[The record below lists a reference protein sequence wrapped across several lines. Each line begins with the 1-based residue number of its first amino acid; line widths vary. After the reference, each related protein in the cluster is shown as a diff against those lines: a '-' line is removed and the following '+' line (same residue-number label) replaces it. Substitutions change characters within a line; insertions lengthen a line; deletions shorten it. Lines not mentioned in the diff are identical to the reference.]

1 MPPVQSKPLSRGQL
15 AALWNTPRREDG
27 KTPKQLCLA
36 FGLREAWRAQY
47 GEEKTYG
54 MLEFVKDRLRKRCKL
69 SVSTS
74 ALHQFFKKFDADPD
88 QFPGKIYGAWRGR
101 KRALSGT
108 REAAVAR
115 SLMARNANHDMEPT
129 ASAAITWNPKA
140 TLNLATGQPVDK
152 KIIHRIMKTLCHDGD
167 PSEPWVHG
175 AVFARIAL
183 KPDDLKRRYAWC
195 AHTAGLGHSAEW
207 YNGRCKSVRSET
219 LF

>member
-1 MPPVQSKPLSRGQL
+1 M
-15 AALWNTPRREDG
+15 
-27 KTPKQLCLA
+27 
-36 FGLREAWRAQY
+36 
-47 GEEKTYG
+47 
-54 MLEFVKDRLRKRCKL
+54 
-69 SVSTS
+69 STS

-152 KIIHRIMKTLCHDGD
+152 NIIHRIMKTLCHDGD

-175 AVFARIAL
+175 AVFSWIAL